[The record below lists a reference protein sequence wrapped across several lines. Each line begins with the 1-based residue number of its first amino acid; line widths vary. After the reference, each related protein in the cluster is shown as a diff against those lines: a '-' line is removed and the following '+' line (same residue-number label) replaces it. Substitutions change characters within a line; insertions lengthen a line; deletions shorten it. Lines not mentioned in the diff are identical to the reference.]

1 MLREGA
7 KPDKGLSRG
16 GGGRSGSSDRSAGAG
31 RWPSERAEL
40 RAGRGWR
47 DGGGAADLGEDLVRG
62 AEIEFAAGPV
72 IDAVG
77 GLLQS
82 SRIDV
87 AQCLAL
93 ADVLPDE
100 TVGVLVEPAFPRAVG
115 AGEVDVG
122 GQRLR
127 DVAVSGELLAVVE
140 GEGEHEGRERGQQVG
155 DGVTDQGCGL
165 ACNRF

>member
-1 MLREGA
+1 M
-7 KPDKGLSRG
+7 
-16 GGGRSGSSDRSAGAG
+16 
-31 RWPSERAEL
+31 
-40 RAGRGWR
+40 
-47 DGGGAADLGEDLVRG
+47 RG

-77 GLLQS
+77 GLLQFC
-82 SRIDV
+82 RIDV
-87 AQCLAL
+87 VQCLAL

-115 AGEVDVG
+115 AGEVDGG

-140 GEGEHEGRERGQQVG
+140 GEGEARGARKGPAGR
-155 DGVTDQGCGL
+155 
-165 ACNRF
+165 